1 MAVCRISG
9 KGISN
14 TISISKTIKM
24 IARRKNRSENGIRAV
39 WFGSNPHSKGDNF
52 SRSAIERVDNKI
64 VAVNT
69 TIGTKIDKILANSIW
84 NIN

>member
-1 MAVCRISG
+1 
-9 KGISN
+9 
-14 TISISKTIKM
+14 M

-52 SRSAIERVDNKI
+52 SRSAIERADNKI

-69 TIGTKIDKILANSIW
+69 TIGTKIDKILASSIW